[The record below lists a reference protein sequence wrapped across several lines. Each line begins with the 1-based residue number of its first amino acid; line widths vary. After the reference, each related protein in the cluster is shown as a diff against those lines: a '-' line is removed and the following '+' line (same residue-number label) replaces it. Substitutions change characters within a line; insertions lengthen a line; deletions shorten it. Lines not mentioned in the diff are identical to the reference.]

1 MTFTPVC
8 DVRACLC
15 AGDRTKLLAKLARS
29 EFPEV
34 AEPNYVPGGKK
45 KKKVSSVVSLTLYS
59 VRCRS

>member
-1 MTFTPVC
+1 MTSIPVC

-15 AGDRTKLLAKLARS
+15 AGERTKLLAKLARS

-45 KKKVSSVVSLTLYS
+45 KKKVSGV
-59 VRCRS
+59 CR